1 MSEEPQIIHR
11 PPFPP
16 KSLNFPEIINES
28 LRKYRTG
35 KSSKTPNAYLLY
47 RKEYTATFKNSNLG
61 HISTLSS
68 EAWNS
73 EPHEV
78 KLTYRQY
85 ADQINEIVKR
95 EIPYC
100 FVANKAERNSDTS
113 DDDNESNRSNSETS
127 DDNQISQ
134 FNNETNQSNRSNS
147 ETSDDNRM
155 NQFNQMTE
163 MNQIN
168 LPNLPNETIQNFSTT
183 NTITNTNDINPGDLE
198 FAYLYYYTL

>member
-1 MSEEPQIIHR
+1 MSEVPQIIHR

-78 KLTYRQY
+78 KLAYRQY
-85 ADQINEIVKR
+85 ADKINEIVKR

-113 DDDNESNRSNSETS
+113 DDDNE
-127 DDNQISQ
+127 
-134 FNNETNQSNRSNS
+134 TNQSNQSNS

-155 NQFNQMTE
+155 SQFNQMTE
-163 MNQIN
+163 INQIN
-168 LPNLPNETIQNFSTT
+168 LSN
-183 NTITNTNDINPGDLE
+183 
-198 FAYLYYYTL
+198 